1 MEIKVKRFENKNNT
15 YTIGK
20 LSISNKSFKCDTLED
35 QDRGLTQDMSLTL
48 INSIKKKHETA
59 IPKGR
64 YKIVMNVISPK
75 FSKYNQYKDIE
86 GKLPRLE
93 NVPGFEGI
101 LIHIGN
107 VHEDTSG
114 CILVGENKVKGK
126 VLNSTAVFNSLFKI
140 LKEADNRG
148 DEI

>member
-1 MEIKVKRFENKNNT
+1 MKLTLKRVQKASNYTMGELYINN
-15 YTIGK
+15 
-20 LSISNKSFKCDTLED
+20 SFFCDTLED
-35 QDRGLTQDMSLTL
+35 TNRGLSFEQSLQE
-48 INSIKKKHETA
+48 IQSRKVYGETA
-59 IPKGR
+59 IPYGT
-64 YKIVMNVISPK
+64 YKFNIDVISPK
-75 FSKYNQYKDIE
+75 FKDRTWAKFCQ

-148 DEI
+148 EEI